1 MGQYAPPVS
10 ALDYDRTTLD
20 PRDLSYARQLA
31 YLVEEG
37 WELEEADEAHHLR
50 YLRRHRRIEG
60 IRQAFKERGQNLTF
74 VLEDDGSWT
83 ALVQA
88 SPIREGSTIPGI
100 GGATPLEAA
109 ETALE
114 QLQSVD

>member
-1 MGQYAPPVS
+1 VS

-31 YLVEEG
+31 YHTEEG
-37 WELEEADEAHHLR
+37 WELEEADEGQPLR

-60 IRQAFKERGQNLTF
+60 IRQTFKESGLRLDF
-74 VLEDDGSWT
+74 ALEQDGTWT
-83 ALVQA
+83 AVVLP
-88 SPIREGSTIPGI
+88 SPIQESTETVSDIS
-100 GGATPLEAA
+100 GATPIEAA

-114 QLQSVD
+114 QLNRAH